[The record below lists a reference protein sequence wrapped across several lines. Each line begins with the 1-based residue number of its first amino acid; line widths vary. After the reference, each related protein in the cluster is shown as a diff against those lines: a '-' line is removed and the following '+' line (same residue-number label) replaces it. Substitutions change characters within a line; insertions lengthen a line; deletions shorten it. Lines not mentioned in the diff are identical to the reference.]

1 MTEPTPRFSVC
12 TPGEPAEDSRAT
24 VTAWF
29 AYVSADGDQ
38 RTKYPEW
45 AALAGTLYPQ
55 IGAIS

>member
-1 MTEPTPRFSVC
+1 MSILTDATGAQILP
-12 TPGEPAEDSRAT
+12 PAEDSRAT

-55 IGAIS
+55 IGSLS